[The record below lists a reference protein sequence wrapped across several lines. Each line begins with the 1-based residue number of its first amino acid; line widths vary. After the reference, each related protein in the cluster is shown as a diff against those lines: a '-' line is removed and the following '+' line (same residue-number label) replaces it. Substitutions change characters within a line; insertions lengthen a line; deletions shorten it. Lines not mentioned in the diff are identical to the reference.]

1 VAVTSSQSVLA
12 QAQHADN
19 GDGKEFERSHG
30 GNLIQ
35 EVKLIINIML

>member
-1 VAVTSSQSVLA
+1 VAVASSQSVLA
-12 QAQHADN
+12 QAQHADD
-19 GDGKEFERSHG
+19 GDGKEFERSHS